1 MQPQGRQSFLEKIQK
16 ALGFFFLS
24 INGTSS
30 KIKIWFFF
38 IKWHQ
43 LRKCTDKLSSEK
55 KLFFLSAFYPLLYLV
70 AQTVKN
76 PPAMLE
82 TWVWFLGW
90 EDPLEEVW
98 LPATVFLGGESPWT
112 EKLVG
117 YSPWGHKKSDMTGW
131 LSTAHN
137 LSHSQDLYPEYIKNS
152 HSSPNKSALKRC
164 HKRRYCCSVSHVWLF
179 VTP

>member
-1 MQPQGRQSFLEKIQK
+1 MITEKW
-16 ALGFFFLS
+16 AS
-24 INGTSS
+24 
-30 KIKIWFFF
+30 
-38 IKWHQ
+38 
-43 LRKCTDKLSSEK
+43 
-55 KLFFLSAFYPLLYLV
+55 LV
-70 AQTVKN
+70 AQMVKN
-76 PPAMLE
+76 PPEMWE
-82 TWVWFLGW
+82 TWIQSLGW

-112 EKLVG
+112 EKLAG

-164 HKRRYCCSVSHVWLF
+164 HKRRYCCLVSHVWLF
-179 VTP
+179 VTPYTATCQASLSFTISQSLLKLVSIESVMLYNHLILCHPLLLLPSLI